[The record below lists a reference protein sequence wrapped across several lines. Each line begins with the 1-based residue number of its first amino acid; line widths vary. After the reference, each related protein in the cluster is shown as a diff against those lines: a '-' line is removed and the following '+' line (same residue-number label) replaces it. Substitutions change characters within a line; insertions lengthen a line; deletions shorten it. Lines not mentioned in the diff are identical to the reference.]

1 MLGWCRPRR
10 HHPRAR
16 WRYGSVVD
24 WHSWHD
30 DYDRPDSALA
40 HRLRAVQTLIRQAL
54 DDAPAGPLRVVS
66 LCAGQGRDL
75 LEVLTDHP
83 RRDDVRARLVELDP
97 RNAEIAAETVDRYG
111 LTGVE
116 VVTGDAALIDRYQ
129 DLVPADIV
137 VACGIFGNIT
147 DADIERTIGFL
158 PQLTRTGGTVLW
170 TRGRTVPDRVP
181 LILNWFDELG
191 FDLVWV
197 SQPDVSYG
205 VGAHRFAGSPEP
217 LTPGAQIFT
226 FVGSDVIRAAD
237 RAG

>member
-1 MLGWCRPRR
+1 M
-10 HHPRAR
+10 
-16 WRYGSVVD
+16 D

-40 HRLRAVQTLIRQAL
+40 HRLRAVQALIRQAL
-54 DDAPAGPLRVVS
+54 DEAPAGPLHIVS

-75 LEVLTDHP
+75 LEVLAEHP

-97 RNAEIAAETVDRYG
+97 RNAAVAAEAVAEHRLSG
-111 LTGVE
+111 IE
-116 VVTGDAALIDRYQ
+116 VVTGNAALTDHYL

-147 DADIERTIGFL
+147 DADIERTIGFF
-158 PQLTRTGGTVLW
+158 PQLAKTGATVLW

-181 LILNWFDELG
+181 FILNWFDELG
-191 FDLVWV
+191 FDLIWV
-197 SQPDVSYG
+197 SPPDVSYG
-205 VGAHRFAGSPEP
+205 VGAHRFTGRPEP
-217 LTPGAQIFT
+217 LAAGVQIFD

>member
-1 MLGWCRPRR
+1 M
-10 HHPRAR
+10 
-16 WRYGSVVD
+16 D

-54 DDAPAGPLRVVS
+54 DEAPAGPLRVVS

-83 RRDDVRARLVELDP
+83 RSDDVRARLVELDP
-97 RNAEIAAETVDRYG
+97 RNAEIATETVNRFG

-116 VVTGDAALIDRYQ
+116 VVTGDAALIDQYQ
-129 DLVPADIV
+129 DLAPADIV

-147 DADIERTIGFL
+147 DEDIERTIGFL

-181 LILNWFDELG
+181 LILNWFDERG

-205 VGAHRFAGSPEP
+205 VGAHRFTGSPEP
-217 LTPGAQIFT
+217 LTPGSQIFT

>member
-1 MLGWCRPRR
+1 M
-10 HHPRAR
+10 
-16 WRYGSVVD
+16 VD

-40 HRLRAVQTLIRQAL
+40 HRLRAVQALIKQAL
-54 DDAPAGPLRVVS
+54 DEAPPGPLRIVS

-75 LEVLTDHP
+75 LEVLAEHP
-83 RRDDVRARLVELDP
+83 RRDDVRARLVELDS
-97 RNAEIAAETVDRYG
+97 RNAAIAAETVNQRQ

-116 VVTGDAALIDRYQ
+116 VVTGDASYADLYR

-147 DADIERTIGFL
+147 DADIERTIGFF
-158 PQLTRTGGTVLW
+158 PQLAKTGATVLW

-181 LILNWFDELG
+181 LILNWFDERS
-191 FDLVWV
+191 FDLIWV
-197 SQPDVSYG
+197 SPPDVSYG
-205 VGAHRFAGSPEP
+205 VGAHRFTGQPEP
-217 LTPGAQIFT
+217 LVAGAQIFD